1 MINFLIM
8 KFFHS
13 YNCWLNLSFLSDER
27 FMYRGIMCFSQMRH
41 CRSDLNYMKVRVND
55 DLLVLAD
62 VEKSAERLFTYD
74 RILFHS
80 ALSTFSDF

>member
-1 MINFLIM
+1 
-8 KFFHS
+8 
-13 YNCWLNLSFLSDER
+13 
-27 FMYRGIMCFSQMRH
+27 MCFSQMRH